1 VSSETTGRQRPPESS
16 HRGSGKRRKT
26 NARAFAAARL
36 ATPVREDHRFSRA
49 GWLAGILR
57 ERVID
62 GTYAPGERI
71 REAALQEEFGFSNGP
86 IREAL
91 QRLVADGLAQR
102 APWQGV
108 RVVALGER
116 EIVDLFE
123 LRGALLEYAAERAAQ
138 RADDAAV
145 RSAATLRKTLAG
157 KFAAAREGHPP
168 PVTGATTD
176 WVLQVAGNPQIT
188 AVWRATMLKSRV
200 YVYRAMKRT
209 AGART
214 APIIEELIR
223 SILARKPSAAR
234 KAARDLTRQMLADAG
249 IEPGRAADEGPR

>member
-1 VSSETTGRQRPPESS
+1 MTFGAAAPTHASASSR
-16 HRGSGKRRKT
+16 RGSVKRWK
-26 NARAFAAARL
+26 AAKRVTA
-36 ATPVREDHRFSRA
+36 ATPAPAVGDDDRFSRA
-49 GWLAGILR
+49 GWLANILR

-62 GTYAPGERI
+62 GTYPAGERI
-71 REAALQEEFGFSNGP
+71 REAVLQAEFGFSNGP

-108 RVVALGER
+108 RVVALGTQ
-116 EIVDLFE
+116 EIIELFE
-123 LRGALLEYAAERAAQ
+123 LRSALLEYAAERAAE
-138 RADDAAV
+138 RADDTAIK
-145 RSAATLRKTLAG
+145 SATALRKTLAG
-157 KFAAAREGHPP
+157 KFAAARAGHPP

-176 WVLQVAGNPQIT
+176 WVLSVAGNPQIA

-223 SILARKPSAAR
+223 SILGRKPSAAR

-249 IEPGRAADEGPR
+249 IESVDVGNDEL

>member
-1 VSSETTGRQRPPESS
+1 MNPDTTTSSRASV
-16 HRGSGKRRKT
+16 KRRKT
-26 NARAFAAARL
+26 ATRAAA
-36 ATPVREDHRFSRA
+36 ATRAASRVGDDNRFSRA
-49 GWLAGILR
+49 SWLADILR

-62 GTYAPGERI
+62 GTYAPGDRI
-71 REAALQEEFGFSNGP
+71 REAMLQQEFGFSNGP

-108 RVVALGER
+108 RVIALGAQ

-123 LRGALLEYAAERAAQ
+123 LRSALLEYAAERAAE
-138 RADDAAV
+138 RAGDAAIK
-145 RSAATLRKTLAG
+145 SAAALRKTLAG
-157 KFAAAREGHPP
+157 KFAAARAGHPP

-176 WVLQVAGNPQIT
+176 WVLSVADNPQIT
-188 AVWRATMLKSRV
+188 AVWQATMLKSRV

-214 APIIEELIR
+214 APIIEALIR
-223 SILARKPSAAR
+223 SILARKPAAAR
-234 KAARDLTRQMLADAG
+234 KAAHDLTRQMLADAD
-249 IEPGRAADEGPR
+249 IDPAHVARGRL

>member
-1 VSSETTGRQRPPESS
+1 MNPDTTASSRASVE
-16 HRGSGKRRKT
+16 RRKKVE
-26 NARAFAAARL
+26 RAAA
-36 ATPVREDHRFSRA
+36 ATRSASAVGDDNRFSRA
-49 GWLAGILR
+49 SWLADILR

-62 GTYAPGERI
+62 GTYAPGDRI
-71 REAALQEEFGFSNGP
+71 REAMLQQEFGFSNGP

-108 RVVALGER
+108 RVIALGEQ

-123 LRGALLEYAAERAAQ
+123 LRSALLEYAAERAAE
-138 RADDAAV
+138 RAGDAAIK
-145 RSAATLRKTLAG
+145 SAAALRRTLAG
-157 KFAAAREGHPP
+157 KFAAARAGHPP

-176 WVLQVAGNPQIT
+176 WVLSVADNPQIT
-188 AVWRATMLKSRV
+188 AVWQATMLKSRV

-214 APIIEELIR
+214 APIIEALIR

-234 KAARDLTRQMLADAG
+234 KAARDLTRQMLADAEIAPAHVARG
-249 IEPGRAADEGPR
+249 HL

>member
-1 VSSETTGRQRPPESS
+1 MTANTPLRSRGPASKQRATV
-16 HRGSGKRRKT
+16 KRR
-26 NARAFAAARL
+26 APHPRVAAAPPPRG
-36 ATPVREDHRFSRA
+36 DHRFSRA

-62 GTYAPGERI
+62 GTYASGERI
-71 REAALQEEFGFSNGP
+71 REAALQQEFGFSNGP

-91 QRLVADGLAQR
+91 QLLVADGLAQR

-108 RVVALGER
+108 RVIALGER

-123 LRGALLEYAAERAAQ
+123 LRSALLEYAAERAAE
-138 RADDAAV
+138 RADDTAAKT
-145 RSAATLRKTLAG
+145 AAALRKTLAR

-176 WVLQVAGNPQIT
+176 WVLQVAGNPEVT
-188 AVWRATMLKSRV
+188 AAWHATMLKSRV

-223 SILARKPSAAR
+223 SILGRKPSAAR

-249 IEPGRAADEGPR
+249 IDLAHFADGTRR

>member
-1 VSSETTGRQRPPESS
+1 MTANTLRARRPDSSQRATV
-16 HRGSGKRRKT
+16 KRRGT
-26 NARAFAAARL
+26 PGRTAGPLLPAAASRG
-36 ATPVREDHRFSRA
+36 DHRFSRA
-49 GWLAGILR
+49 GWLADILR

-62 GTYAPGERI
+62 GTYPSGQRI
-71 REAALQEEFGFSNGP
+71 REATLQEEFGFSNGP

-108 RVVALGER
+108 RVIALNER
-116 EIVDLFE
+116 QIVDLFE
-123 LRGALLEYAAERAAQ
+123 FRSALLEYAAERAAE
-138 RADDAAV
+138 RADATAV
-145 RSAATLRKTLAG
+145 KSAAALRKTLAG
-157 KFAAAREGHPP
+157 KFAAARAGHLP

-176 WVLQVAGNPQIT
+176 WVLQVAGNPEVT
-188 AVWRATMLKSRV
+188 AAWQATMLKSRV

-223 SILARKPSAAR
+223 AILRRKPSAAR

-249 IEPGRAADEGPR
+249 IDPAHFGNG